1 MIVWHGSVAPPCK
14 TERLKFGEVWATGFC
29 RLQLKADVE
38 PIADVEKIQTKT
50 KTETK
55 TETKRVKTPTR
66 GRFAPLAQV
75 PPTSFPFSFPF
86 SFEFSQH
93 PQLAQHPP

>member
-1 MIVWHGSVAPPCK
+1 MPWLSLPS
-14 TERLKFGEVWATGFC
+14 C
-29 RLQLKADVE
+29 RLELKADVKADVE

-50 KTETK
+50 KAATK

-75 PPTSFPFSFPF
+75 PLTSFPFSFG
-86 SFEFSQH
+86 
-93 PQLAQHPP
+93 L

>member
-1 MIVWHGSVAPPCK
+1 MNSVV
-14 TERLKFGEVWATGFC
+14 LLGLFGLRV
-29 RLQLKADVE
+29 KADVE

-75 PPTSFPFSFPF
+75 PPPSFPFSFPF
-86 SFEFSQH
+86 LVSFEFFHH
-93 PQLAQHPP
+93 PQIGSSSGS